1 MLSARIALASSL
13 REDILTPDRTVKGH
27 ALDDSAFWATPEK
40 SANNVTQ
47 AASHVHGAFFCVLR
61 NLWIMLACCAIS
73 SLAPVDIPYT

>member
-47 AASHVHGAFFCVLR
+47 AQVMYMEHFF
-61 NLWIMLACCAIS
+61 A
-73 SLAPVDIPYT
+73 